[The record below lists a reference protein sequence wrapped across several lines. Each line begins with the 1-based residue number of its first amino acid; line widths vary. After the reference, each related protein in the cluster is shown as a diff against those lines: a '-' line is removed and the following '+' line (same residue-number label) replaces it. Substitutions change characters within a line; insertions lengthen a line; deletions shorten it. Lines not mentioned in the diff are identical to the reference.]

1 MKSYTAKAIKTL
13 TSQKAAGLH
22 RLVQYAMLVFFIY
35 VAVVFFFYFQYITG
49 ASDVQV
55 VKPAAVE
62 AFLPLSAFIALKRLI
77 FTGQYDLIHPAGLTI
92 LMMAIALS
100 LLLRRAFCGYLC
112 PLGAV
117 SGLLHRLGLR
127 LGISVRPWK
136 WLSLLLSLPK
146 YYLLGRIL
154 LMFGGMSVNDIGV
167 FLRSPYNMVADSKM
181 LLFMRDLSPTMF
193 LVLAALIIGSAIIPG
208 FWCRGFCPYG
218 AFTGLFSMFSPLAV
232 RRDAKSCISC
242 KRCAKACPSH
252 IPVHEKTRI
261 SGPEC
266 VGCAE
271 CTSAC
276 PVEGCLSMRLGYTK
290 KAAALPWWGICA
302 ATLSLFLGIYLW
314 AKLTGH
320 WDSSMPESMLRM
332 MHMRVLQQ

>member
-1 MKSYTAKAIKTL
+1 MKRQTAKAFNRVF
-13 TSQKAAGLH
+13 SRKAAGLH
-22 RLVQYAMLVFFIY
+22 RFVQYCMLGFFIY
-35 VAVVFFFYFQYITG
+35 VAVMFYLYFQYITG
-49 ASDVQV
+49 ASDMQV
-55 VKPAAVE
+55 TKPAAVE
-62 AFLPLSAFIALKRLI
+62 AFLPLSAFIALKRLV

-92 LMMAIALS
+92 LIMAIALS
-100 LLLRRAFCGYLC
+100 LLLRRSFCGFLC
-112 PLGAV
+112 PLGAL

-146 YYLLGRIL
+146 YYLLWRIL
-154 LMFGGMSVNDIGV
+154 EMFGGMSVHDIGV

-181 LLFMRDLSPTMF
+181 LLYMSNLTPAMLALLGA
-193 LVLAALIIGSAIIPG
+193 LVVGSVIIPG

-218 AFTGLFSMFSPLAV
+218 AFTGLFALFSPAAI
-232 RRDAKSCISC
+232 RRDPKTCISC
-242 KRCAKACPSH
+242 KRCEKACPSR

-276 PVEGCLSMRLGYTK
+276 PVDGCLDMRVGYTK
-290 KAAALPWWGICA
+290 KAKKLPWWGMCA
-302 ATLSLFLGIYLW
+302 ATVCLFLGIYVW
-314 AKLTGH
+314 AKFTGH
-320 WDSSMPESMLRM
+320 WDSAMPESMLRM
-332 MHMRVLQQ
+332 MHMRVL